1 MSKRA
6 RSSWGTSASGSE
18 ESDDEEN
25 LKIDGTSSSDHVEL
39 SQNSLESS
47 ICDLNGDILKDQSS
61 NLPLRARWLHEP
73 DETDRIGAAHFRK
86 IFRCSCGKLEKSLGF
101 DFVEISIWGE
111 SFMLHQVRPF
121 SSLQLTKI
129 NIFNHI

>member
-1 MSKRA
+1 VSKRA

-25 LKIDGTSSSDHVEL
+25 LEIDGTSSSDHVEL

-61 NLPLRARWLHEP
+61 NLPLRAR
-73 DETDRIGAAHFRK
+73 
-86 IFRCSCGKLEKSLGF
+86 
-101 DFVEISIWGE
+101 
-111 SFMLHQVRPF
+111 
-121 SSLQLTKI
+121 
-129 NIFNHI
+129 